1 MSITLTQYR
10 TAIAS
15 EIGLDNSTSGDQT
28 QIDKWV
34 NEGVVDF
41 VMRTGCYVVSATISL
56 SAGTSDYS
64 NAFTAA
70 MDIKTIYTTSGGVN
84 FPISRVDIDT
94 LLQMRQASSTYS
106 SPTQFFAFAG
116 ANLLMVYPTP
126 SIAASASSPDTLTAY
141 YIPTPTT
148 LSVSSDTP
156 PEIPGEFHPAVEQYA
171 LMRAARYSDDSTSQQ
186 GAMYEQSYE
195 RWVRRGSRAVAM
207 AGSHRLAPMPRRD
220 SRGVPYHDR
229 SRYP

>member
-1 MSITLTQYR
+1 MSITLTTYR

-41 VMRTGCYVVSATISL
+41 VMRTGCYVTSATLSL
-56 SAGTSDYS
+56 SAGTADYS

-70 MDIKTIYTTSGGVN
+70 MDIKTIYTTSGGIN
-84 FPISRVDIDT
+84 YPIARVDIDT
-94 LLQMRQASSTYS
+94 LLQMRQASTTYS

-126 SIAASASSPDTLTAY
+126 ANAASSSTPDQLTAY
-141 YIPTPTT
+141 YVPTPAT
-148 LSVSSDTP
+148 LSVTSDTP
-156 PEIPGEFHPAVEQYA
+156 TEIPGEFHPAVEQYA
-171 LMRAARYSDDSTSQQ
+171 LMRAAKYADDSTSQQ
-186 GAMYEQSYE
+186 GAMYAQEYE
-195 RWVRRGSRAVAM
+195 RWVRKGCKAVAM